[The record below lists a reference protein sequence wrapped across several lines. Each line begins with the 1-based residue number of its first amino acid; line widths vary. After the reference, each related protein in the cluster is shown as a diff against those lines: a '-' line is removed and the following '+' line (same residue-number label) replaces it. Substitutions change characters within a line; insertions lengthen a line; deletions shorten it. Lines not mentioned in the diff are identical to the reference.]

1 MQAEHSPP
9 FAVDLDDS
17 GSHSCDRRVLGT
29 SLSTALFAP
38 IRGFALIVIGPKI
51 LAAPH
56 EDVRFSVGCLFAP
69 FHFRSAKRHSL
80 VGSLSPT
87 SAVSPMTTP
96 APWSIKKPFPIFAPG
111 WISIPVH
118 HLTISE
124 RKRGST
130 GIWRVECMKWNNL
143 WNVIARNPGVQKT
156 TSRIPL
162 IPFGIAG
169 SLRIAASKSL
179 LMYSQ
184 ADIQI
189 TLFKSIC
196 PMLPLIKKTC
206 RSRSFVFLKNYFACC
221 LA

>member
-1 MQAEHSPP
+1 
-9 FAVDLDDS
+9 
-17 GSHSCDRRVLGT
+17 
-29 SLSTALFAP
+29 
-38 IRGFALIVIGPKI
+38 
-51 LAAPH
+51 
-56 EDVRFSVGCLFAP
+56 
-69 FHFRSAKRHSL
+69 
-80 VGSLSPT
+80 
-87 SAVSPMTTP
+87 
-96 APWSIKKPFPIFAPG
+96 
-111 WISIPVH
+111 
-118 HLTISE
+118 
-124 RKRGST
+124 
-130 GIWRVECMKWNNL
+130 MKWNNL

-221 LA
+221 LAYDRNSQTEASRISLRNLPYNSNIQ